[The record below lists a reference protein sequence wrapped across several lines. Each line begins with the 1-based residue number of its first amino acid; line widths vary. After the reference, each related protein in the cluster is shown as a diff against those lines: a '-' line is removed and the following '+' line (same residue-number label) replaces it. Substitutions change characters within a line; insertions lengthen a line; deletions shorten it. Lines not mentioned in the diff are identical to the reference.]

1 MVWRKRDKKMARR
14 PLVFDASVIIKW
26 FTQEEK
32 REEAINLREK
42 YINDELEIVV
52 PDLIL
57 YEISNALR
65 FNPNFQERDIKEA
78 IQSLFDM
85 KINIIVPVPEIL
97 EKSIEIAYSKNITI
111 YDAFYVA
118 LAQIIDF
125 DFITADEK
133 LYEKIKDIGNVIL
146 L

>member
-1 MVWRKRDKKMARR
+1 MVRRKRDKKMARR
-14 PLVFDASVIIKW
+14 TLVLDASVIIKW

-32 REEAINLREK
+32 RKQAVKLREK
-42 YINDELEIVV
+42 YINGEIEITV
-52 PDLIL
+52 PDLLL

-65 FNPNFQERDIKEA
+65 FNPNFQEKDVNEA

-85 KINIIVPVPEIL
+85 EINIIVPVPEIL
-97 EKSIEIAYSKNITI
+97 QKAIDLAYSKEITL
-111 YDAFYVA
+111 YDAFYIA

-125 DFITADEK
+125 DFITADKK
-133 LYEKIKDIGNVIL
+133 LYKKIKDVGCVFL

>member
-1 MVWRKRDKKMARR
+1 MVWRKRDKKMARKT
-14 PLVFDASVIIKW
+14 LVLDASVIIKW

-32 REEAINLREK
+32 REQAINLREN
-42 YINDELEIVV
+42 YINGEIEIVV
-52 PDLIL
+52 PDLLL

-65 FNPNFQERDIKEA
+65 FNSNFQEEDIKEA

-85 KINIIVPVPEIL
+85 EISIIVPVPEIL
-97 EKSIEIAYSKNITI
+97 QKTINIAYSKEITI
-111 YDAFYVA
+111 YDALYIA

-133 LYEKIKDIGNVIL
+133 LYEKLKDNKNVYL